1 MSDYKKAQEQLNE
14 IMETKEFSQVSWLE
28 ELLQKG
34 RDWIH
39 SIKLFFSD
47 LINGLFQADN
57 APVSL
62 GWLFPVLLFLILLLA
77 LWWFGSKLII
87 HRELKGEG
95 VKQVTQQKGGSHW
108 IKRAEQAAAQ
118 GVYRE
123 AIRCLFQSVLERLDE
138 QGVISRA
145 ENKTNLEYVEEVER
159 HLPQQ
164 APIFT
169 ELVRRFDHSWYG
181 LATVNSAQ
189 YEQFYQVVRQI
200 EGENQ

>member
-1 MSDYKKAQEQLNE
+1 
-14 IMETKEFSQVSWLE
+14 METAEFSQVSWLE
-28 ELLQKG
+28 KLLQKV
-34 RDWIH
+34 RDWIR
-39 SIKLFFSD
+39 SVELFFSD
-47 LINGLFQADN
+47 LMNGLFQVDN
-57 APVSL
+57 APVSI
-62 GWLFPVLLFLILLLA
+62 GWLFPALLVLLIFIA
-77 LWWFGSKLII
+77 FWWFGSKLII
-87 HRELKGEG
+87 NRELKGEG
-95 VKQVTQQKGGSHW
+95 VESATQQTGGSQW
-108 IKRAEQAAAQ
+108 IKLAEQAAEQ

-145 ENKTNLEYVEEVER
+145 ENKTNLEYVDEVER

-189 YEQFYQVVRQI
+189 YEQFYQVVRQM
-200 EGENQ
+200 EGERQ

>member
-34 RDWIH
+34 RDWIQ

-87 HRELKGEG
+87 HREQKGEG

-189 YEQFYQVVRQI
+189 YEQFYQVVRQM

>member
-87 HRELKGEG
+87 HREQKGEG

-189 YEQFYQVVRQI
+189 YEQFYQVVRQM